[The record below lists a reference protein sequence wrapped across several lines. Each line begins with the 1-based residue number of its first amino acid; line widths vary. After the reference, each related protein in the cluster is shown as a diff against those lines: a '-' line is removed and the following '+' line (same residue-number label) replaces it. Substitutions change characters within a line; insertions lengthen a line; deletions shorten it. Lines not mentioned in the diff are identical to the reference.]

1 MKSRDIAPARVT
13 AGEISRNFGQWQDV
27 ALSGPVIVTHHGR
40 PRVVMISAE
49 HYAAAGLAEGP
60 AGFDNDSALQTAE
73 TARSAILGHLNEAF
87 VALDPDLRI
96 TAVNA
101 VFEDLKGASAAQ
113 LVGLAWTEVFSA
125 PVQALIGEQFRR
137 VLRTGET
144 LEFESEST
152 VQSGRCFGVRVF
164 PYPGGVAA
172 LFVNR
177 TEERDLR
184 ARLDRAAALETALS
198 VLPGVATARLNIRG
212 VLASMDADFLRLT
225 GFSEAELRDCRLS
238 DIVRPAERRA
248 LTQAVEHALQG
259 DAPGRLPVTLL
270 VKDGA
275 ERTVELALATVRR
288 DGVPEGVLAV
298 LSA

>member
-49 HYAAAGLAEGP
+49 HYAAAGLDEGP
-60 AGFDNDSALQTAE
+60 AGFDNDSALQTVE

-96 TAVNA
+96 TAVNT

-113 LVGLAWTEVFSA
+113 LVGLAWNEVFSA

-152 VQSGRCFGVRVF
+152 VQSGRSFGVRVF

-184 ARLDRAAALETALS
+184 ARLDRASALEAALS

-212 VLASMDADFLRLT
+212 VLAAMDADFLRLT
-225 GFSEAELRDCRLS
+225 GFSDAELRDCRLS

-248 LTQAVEHALQG
+248 LTQAIEHALQG
-259 DAPGRLPVTLL
+259 EAPARLPVTLL

-275 ERTVELALATVRR
+275 ERVVELALATIRR

>member
-73 TARSAILGHLNEAF
+73 TARSAIVGHLNEAF
-87 VALDPDLRI
+87 VALDPDLKI
-96 TAVNA
+96 TAVNP

-212 VLASMDADFLRLT
+212 VLTSMDADFLRLT

-259 DAPGRLPVTLL
+259 DAPARLPVTLL

-275 ERTVELALATVRR
+275 ERTIELALATVRR

-298 LSA
+298 LST

>member
-1 MKSRDIAPARVT
+1 MKSRDVAPARVT

-73 TARSAILGHLNEAF
+73 TARSAVLGHLNEAF
-87 VALDPDLRI
+87 VALDPDLKI

-212 VLASMDADFLRLT
+212 VRTSMDADFLRLT

-259 DAPGRLPVTLL
+259 DAPARLPVTLL
-270 VKDGA
+270 IKDGA
-275 ERTVELALATVRR
+275 ERTIELALATVRR

-298 LSA
+298 LST

>member
-198 VLPGVATARLNIRG
+198 VLPSVATARLNIRG

>member
-60 AGFDNDSALQTAE
+60 SGFDNDSALQTSE

-87 VALDPDLRI
+87 VALDPDLKI

-113 LVGLAWTEVFSA
+113 LVGLAWNEVFSA

-198 VLPGVATARLNIRG
+198 VLPNVATARLNIRG
-212 VLASMDADFLRLT
+212 VLTSMDADFLRLT

-238 DIVRPAERRA
+238 DIIRPAERRA

-259 DAPGRLPVTLL
+259 DAPNRLPVTLL

-298 LSA
+298 LST

>member
-73 TARSAILGHLNEAF
+73 TAKSAILGHLNEAF

-96 TAVNA
+96 TAVNT

-152 VQSGRCFGVRVF
+152 VQSGRSFGVRVF

-184 ARLDRAAALETALS
+184 ARLDRASALEAALS
-198 VLPGVATARLNIRG
+198 VLPDVATARLNIRG
-212 VLASMDADFLRLT
+212 VLTSMDADFLQLT

-248 LTQAVEHALQG
+248 LAQAVEQALQG
-259 DAPGRLPVTLL
+259 AAPSRLQMTLL

>member
-1 MKSRDIAPARVT
+1 MKSRDMAPARVT

-73 TARSAILGHLNEAF
+73 TARSAILGHMNEAF

-96 TAVNA
+96 IAVNA

-172 LFVNR
+172 VFVNR

-212 VLASMDADFLRLT
+212 LLASMDADFLRLT

-238 DIVRPAERRA
+238 DIVRPAERRS

-259 DAPGRLPVTLL
+259 DAPARLPVTLL

-298 LSA
+298 LST

>member
-1 MKSRDIAPARVT
+1 MKSRDVAPARVT

-73 TARSAILGHLNEAF
+73 TARSAVLGHLNEAF
-87 VALDPDLRI
+87 VALDPDLKI

-212 VLASMDADFLRLT
+212 VLTSMDADFLRLT

-259 DAPGRLPVTLL
+259 DAPARLPVTLL
-270 VKDGA
+270 IKDGA
-275 ERTVELALATVRR
+275 ERTIELALATVRR

-298 LSA
+298 LST

>member
-198 VLPGVATARLNIRG
+198 VLPEVATARLNIRG

-259 DAPGRLPVTLL
+259 DAPARLPVTLL

>member
-60 AGFDNDSALQTAE
+60 AGFDNDSELQSAE

-152 VQSGRCFGVRVF
+152 VQSGRSFGVRVF

-172 LFVNR
+172 LFINR

-184 ARLDRAAALETALS
+184 GRLDRAAALETALS

-212 VLASMDADFLRLT
+212 VLAAMDADFLRLT

-248 LTQAVEHALQG
+248 LTHAVEHALQG
-259 DAPGRLPVTLL
+259 EAPARLPVTLL

>member
-1 MKSRDIAPARVT
+1 MKSRDMAPARVT

-73 TARSAILGHLNEAF
+73 TARSAILGHMNEAF

-96 TAVNA
+96 IAVNA

-172 LFVNR
+172 VFVNR

-238 DIVRPAERRA
+238 DIVRPAERRS

-259 DAPGRLPVTLL
+259 DAPARLPVTLL

-298 LSA
+298 LST

>member
-1 MKSRDIAPARVT
+1 MKARDMAPARVT

-60 AGFDNDSALQTAE
+60 ASFDNDSALHTAE
-73 TARSAILGHLNEAF
+73 TARSAILGHMNEAF

-96 TAVNA
+96 IAVNA

-172 LFVNR
+172 VFVNR

-259 DAPGRLPVTLL
+259 DAPARLPVTLL
-270 VKDGA
+270 IKDGA

-298 LSA
+298 LST

>member
-49 HYAAAGLAEGP
+49 HYAAAGLTEGP
-60 AGFDNDSALQTAE
+60 GGHDNDSALQTAE
-73 TARSAILGHLNEAF
+73 TARSAILGHMNEAF
-87 VALDPDLRI
+87 IALDPDLRI

-101 VFEDLKGASAAQ
+101 VFEDLKRASAAQ
-113 LVGLAWTEVFSA
+113 LLGAAWNEVFHA
-125 PVQALIGEQFRR
+125 PSQALIGEQFRR

-152 VQSGRCFGVRVF
+152 VQPGRCFGVRVF

-184 ARLDRAAALETALS
+184 GRLDRAAALEAALA

-212 VLASMDADFLRLT
+212 VLAGMDADFLRLT

-238 DIVRPAERRA
+238 DIVRPAERRG
-248 LTQAVEHALQG
+248 LTMAVEHALQG
-259 DAPGRLPVTLL
+259 DAPARLSVTLL

-275 ERTVELALATVRR
+275 ERTVELGLATIRR
-288 DGVPEGVLAV
+288 DGVPDGVLVAIT
-298 LSA
+298 A

>member
-60 AGFDNDSALQTAE
+60 AGCDNDSALQTAE
-73 TARSAILGHLNEAF
+73 TARSAIVGHLNEAF

-137 VLRTGET
+137 VLRTGES

-152 VQSGRCFGVRVF
+152 VQGRCFGVRVF

>member
-73 TARSAILGHLNEAF
+73 TARSAIVGHLNEAF

-137 VLRTGET
+137 VLRTGES

-152 VQSGRCFGVRVF
+152 VQGRCFGVRVV

>member
-275 ERTVELALATVRR
+275 ERAVELALATVRR

>member
-60 AGFDNDSALQTAE
+60 VGFDNDSALHAVE
-73 TARSAILGHLNEAF
+73 TARAAILGHLNEAF
-87 VALDPDLRI
+87 VALDPDLKI
-96 TAVNA
+96 TAVNT

-113 LVGLAWTEVFSA
+113 LIGAAWNEVFSA

-152 VQSGRCFGVRVF
+152 VQSGRSFGVRVF
-164 PYPGGVAA
+164 PYPGGIAA

-184 ARLDRAAALETALS
+184 TRLDRAAALETALAI
-198 VLPGVATARLNIRG
+198 LPGVATARLNIRG
-212 VLASMDADFLRLT
+212 VLTSMDADFLRLT

-238 DIVRPAERRA
+238 DIVRPAERRS
-248 LTQAVEHALQG
+248 LSQAVEHALQG
-259 DAPGRLPVTLL
+259 DAPARLPVTLL
-270 VKDGA
+270 IKAGA
-275 ERTVELALATVRR
+275 ERTVEMALSTVRR
-288 DGVPEGVLAV
+288 DGIPDGVLAV
-298 LSA
+298 IAA